1 MEKKSWIS
9 KLDEIEGDE
18 PHHSQKRKNRQ
29 LNMGG
34 FSGIGDLA
42 SRLGRPPEHLYPYIA
57 AGAGVVLLILLVVVF
72 TRGGGEESP
81 DQNLQAISAQLQNV
95 EQRLQKIEEWD
106 EQRQKAFAD
115 FWDSSQN
122 LERQLEMQREN
133 IDDMR
138 QKLAALEGR
147 PAAPVTRERAATPE
161 PQRTGGGEG
170 TQHEVQR
177 GDTLFSLS
185 MKYGISVDR
194 LRELNNL
201 SPGDLIHPGQKL
213 VVSD

>member
-1 MEKKSWIS
+1 VEKKSWIS

-18 PHHSQKRKNRQ
+18 PQHSQKRKNRQ
-29 LNMGG
+29 FNIGG
-34 FSGIGDLA
+34 FSGLGDLA
-42 SRLGRPPEHLYPYIA
+42 SRMGRPPEHLYPYIA

-72 TRGGGEESP
+72 TRGGGEEKP
-81 DQNLQAISAQLQNV
+81 EQNLQAISAQVQNL
-95 EQRLQKIEEWD
+95 EQRLLKIEEWD

-138 QKLAALEGR
+138 QKLAAMEGR
-147 PAAPVTRERAATPE
+147 PAAQAPRESPAAPQ
-161 PQRTGGGEG
+161 PQRTGGDAGDH
-170 TQHEVQR
+170 HEVQR
-177 GDTLFSLS
+177 GDTLFSLG

-194 LRELNNL
+194 LRELNGL
-201 SPGDLIHPGQKL
+201 GPGDLIHPGQKL